1 MGVETNTTDVVSEV
15 AEGYGPARK
24 RYDALMGAREL
35 FLIRARR
42 MSRLTVPCLFRE
54 LGANDSTNEILP
66 WQSLGAYCV
75 NNLAARLTLTLFP
88 PGIPCVKLEQTRK
101 ALQDLNQLDPDTRGQ
116 LKAAIDL
123 GLSRVEQDF
132 ADCIEEDGDRFKLFD
147 GIRKLIVG
155 GSHGFHIRPTD
166 GVLIGYP
173 MEQFITLRDHA
184 GTLVEFVINTPM
196 VFDTL
201 PDDIQE
207 MMIAEG
213 WPGKMF
219 EKGKDVS
226 ARDPISVFTHYRFKR
241 GKWRGYQEVWGKL
254 VPGSEATYDVDSIP
268 YFFPRWIALA
278 NENYGRSGCEDL
290 EADLQSLDGLWQIV
304 IEASAAVARLVW
316 LVKPG
321 GVTSKKQFSEA
332 TNGQVITGDPEEVK
346 AVISEKMGDLQ
357 VASQK
362 IEILENRL
370 EKTFIVNSSI
380 QRNGERVT
388 AEEIRMMGQE
398 LETTMGGVY
407 SNQTV
412 GLQTPYAK
420 LKMAACM
427 RHDRLPKLPKG
438 TVKVTILTG
447 DAGLG
452 RMKQGQTL
460 DEFIGEAVEAV
471 GQNSAVA
478 PYINIST
485 YLTRKAASM
494 GIDTD
499 GLVKS
504 EQEVQQ
510 QQQAEKADAMTAQ
523 VAPEVVRQ
531 GGQMLQNVQQQQAP
545 QGAQSAAPQP
555 QPQGA

>member
-1 MGVETNTTDVVSEV
+1 MGIETNTTDVSSEV

-42 MSRLTVPCLFRE
+42 LSRLSIPALFRE

-66 WQSLGAYCV
+66 WQSHVAYCV

-88 PGIPCVKLEQTRK
+88 PGIPCIKLEQTRK
-101 ALQDLNQLDPDTRGQ
+101 ALQDLQQLDPDTRGM
-116 LKAAIDL
+116 LKAQIDL
-123 GLSRVEQDF
+123 GLSKVEQDF

-147 GIRKLIVG
+147 GIRKMIVG
-155 GSHGFHIRPTD
+155 GSHGFHIRPKD

-173 MEQFITLRDHA
+173 LEQFITVRDHA
-184 GTLVEFVINTPM
+184 GTVVEFVIDTPM

-201 PDDIQE
+201 PEDIQD
-207 MMIAEG
+207 MLLAEG
-213 WPGKMF
+213 WPGRDLQ
-219 EKGKDVS
+219 KGQQAS
-226 ARDPISVFTHYRFKR
+226 TQTPISVFTHGRFKR
-241 GKWRGYQEVWGKL
+241 GKWRVYQEVWGKV
-254 VPGSEATYDVDSIP
+254 VPGSEFTFDDTVLP
-268 YFFPRWIALA
+268 YFFPRWISLT
-278 NENYGRSGCEDL
+278 NENYGRSGLEDL
-290 EADLQSLDGLWQIV
+290 EADCQTLDGLTQIV
-304 IEASAAVARLVW
+304 VEASAAIARLVW
-316 LVKPG
+316 MVKPG
-321 GVTSKKQFSEA
+321 GVTNKKQFAEA
-332 TNGQVITGDPEEVK
+332 ANGQVITGDPEEVK
-346 AVISEKMGDLQ
+346 AVIAEKMQDIQ
-357 VASQK
+357 VAISQAEK
-362 IEILENRL
+362 IEGRL
-370 EKTFIVNSSI
+370 EKAFIVNSSI
-380 QRNGERVT
+380 QRSGERVT
-388 AEEIRMMGQE
+388 AEEIRTMAQE
-398 LETTMGGVY
+398 LETTLGGVY

-412 GLQTPYAK
+412 GLQAPYAK
-420 LKMAACM
+420 LKLAACM
-427 RHDRLPKLPKG
+427 KHDRLPQLPKG

-478 PYINIST
+478 PYISIST

-510 QQQAEKADAMTAQ
+510 QMQQEKADAMTAQ

-531 GGQMLQNVQQQQAP
+531 GGQMLQNVQQQGQQQAPQAQPQPAP
-545 QGAQSAAPQP
+545 QGA
-555 QPQGA
+555 